1 MLVRSRRCVHRPAAA
16 RRRGFTLLEVLIVVA
31 IIGVIAAMVVP
42 RLIGQQRQAL
52 VDTTK
57 AQIKQAE
64 SAVNLYAKDHFGNYP
79 KASGNEELWE
89 LLTKPETV
97 DGQTREPY
105 LDQPITDGWRHK
117 LYYEWTGSG
126 DAATAGKPKIWSSGP
141 DEENQS
147 GSGDD
152 INNWTVIATN

>member
-1 MLVRSRRCVHRPAAA
+1 MYVPAVRRRAA

-42 RLIGQQRQAL
+42 RLIGQQRQAQI
-52 VDTTK
+52 DITK
-57 AQIKQAE
+57 AALKQAE
-64 SAVNLYAKDHFGNYP
+64 SAINLYAKDHFGNYP
-79 KASGNEELWE
+79 KASGNEQIWDM
-89 LLTKPETV
+89 LTKAETV

-105 LDQPITDGWRHK
+105 LDQAVTDAWRHK
-117 LYYEWTGSG
+117 LYYEWNGSG

-147 GSGDD
+147 GGGDD
-152 INNWTVIATN
+152 INNWTVSTTN